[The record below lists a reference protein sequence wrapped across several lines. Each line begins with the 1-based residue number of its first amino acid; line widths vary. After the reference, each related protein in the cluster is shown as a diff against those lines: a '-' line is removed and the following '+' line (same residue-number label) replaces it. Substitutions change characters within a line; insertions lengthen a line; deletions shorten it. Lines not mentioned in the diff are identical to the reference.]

1 MPSKPN
7 TQKRTR
13 VKDLPRKE
21 RKLSPNELKKFKG
34 GAFNTGGTGKVKI
47 PGELLSCAHGCPL
60 CPHPSVGPS

>member
-7 TQKRTR
+7 TQKRTK

-21 RKLSPNELKKFKG
+21 KKLGTNELKKLKG
-34 GAFNTGGTGKVKI
+34 GTFNTGRTAKVNVSS
-47 PGELLSCAHGCPL
+47 ELLICAHGCPA